1 MEIQRIEIPQIKI
14 KEIYI
19 PKTRTWSQY
28 PTTLDII
35 NKPSL
40 EYPVINFPSFEPLEY
55 HPDKFIPTDPEKKPE
70 QKKPDIPQAPK
81 YIPKVKKDKEFF
93 IKCPNESS
101 IPVGSY
107 PNELRLQIVIGHS
120 VKNGQC
126 YEIYRDSSFTE
137 KWFPSP
143 PVLVSTSIIAVAAAS
158 SPIIVNLL
166 KNLIKTAIKRL
177 TKSKDKSKAQT

>member
-1 MEIQRIEIPQIKI
+1 MEIPRIEIPQIKI

-19 PKTRTWSQY
+19 LKTRTWNKY

-55 HPDKFIPTDPEKKPE
+55 HPDKLIPTDPEKKPE

-166 KNLIKTAIKRL
+166 KNLIKTAIKKL
-177 TKSKDKSKAQT
+177 TKKKNKV

>member
-1 MEIQRIEIPQIKI
+1 LEIQRIEIPQIKI

-40 EYPVINFPSFEPLEY
+40 EYPVINLPSFEPLEY

-70 QKKPDIPQAPK
+70 QKKPDIPQPPK

-93 IKCPNESS
+93 IKCPNESN

-166 KNLIKTAIKRL
+166 KNLIKTAIKKL
-177 TKSKDKSKAQT
+177 TKKKNEVK

>member
-40 EYPVINFPSFEPLEY
+40 EYPVINLPSFEPLEY

-70 QKKPDIPQAPK
+70 QKKPDIPQPPK

-93 IKCPNESS
+93 IKCPNESN

-166 KNLIKTAIKRL
+166 KNLIKTAIKKL
-177 TKSKDKSKAQT
+177 TKKKNEVK

>member
-1 MEIQRIEIPQIKI
+1 MEIPRIEIPQIKI

-19 PKTRTWSQY
+19 PRTRTWEQY

-35 NKPSL
+35 DKPSL
-40 EYPVINFPSFEPLEY
+40 EYPVVNFPSFEPLEY
-55 HPDKFIPTDPEKKPE
+55 HPDKGK
-70 QKKPDIPQAPK
+70 KKPDIPQPPK
-81 YIPKVKKDKEFF
+81 YTPKVKKDKEFF

-120 VKNGQC
+120 IKNGQC
-126 YEIYRDSSFTE
+126 YEIYRDSTFVE
-137 KWFPSP
+137 KWIPSP

-158 SPIIVNLL
+158 SPIIVNLV
-166 KNLIKTAIKRL
+166 KNLVKTAIKKL
-177 TKSKDKSKAQT
+177 TKKKNEIK

>member
-1 MEIQRIEIPQIKI
+1 MEIPRIEIPQIKI

-19 PKTRTWSQY
+19 PKTRTWEQY

-35 NKPSL
+35 DKPSL
-40 EYPVINFPSFEPLEY
+40 EYPVVNFPSFEPLEY
-55 HPDKFIPTDPEKKPE
+55 LPDKFIPTNPDKQPE
-70 QKKPDIPQAPK
+70 QKKPDITQPPK
-81 YIPKVKKDKEFF
+81 YTPKVKKDKEFF

-107 PNELRLQIVIGHS
+107 PNESRLQIVIGHS
-120 VKNGQC
+120 IKNGQC
-126 YEIYRDSSFTE
+126 YEIFRDSTFVE
-137 KWFPSP
+137 KWIPSP

-177 TKSKDKSKAQT
+177 TKSSKNKKKDI

>member
-1 MEIQRIEIPQIKI
+1 MMEIPRIEIPQIKI
-14 KEIYI
+14 KQIYI
-19 PKTRTWSQY
+19 PRTRTWEQY

-35 NKPSL
+35 DKPSL
-40 EYPVINFPSFEPLEY
+40 EYPVVNFPSFKPLKY
-55 HPDKFIPTDPEKKPE
+55 HPDKFIPTNPDKQPE
-70 QKKPDIPQAPK
+70 QKKPDIPKSPK
-81 YIPKVKKDKEFF
+81 YMPKVKKDKEFF
-93 IKCPNESS
+93 IKCPDESS

-143 PVLVSTSIIAVAAAS
+143 PILVSTSIIAVAAAS
-158 SPIIVNLL
+158 SPIIVNLV
-166 KNLIKTAIKRL
+166 KNLIKTAIKKV
-177 TKSKDKSKAQT
+177 TKKKDKVK

>member
-40 EYPVINFPSFEPLEY
+40 EYPVINLPSFEPLEY
-55 HPDKFIPTDPEKKPE
+55 HPDKFIPTDPEKKP
-70 QKKPDIPQAPK
+70 DIPQPPK

-177 TKSKDKSKAQT
+177 TKSKDKSKVQT

>member
-1 MEIQRIEIPQIKI
+1 MEIPRIEIPQIKI

-19 PKTRTWSQY
+19 PRTRAWEQY
-28 PTTLDII
+28 PTNLDII

-40 EYPVINFPSFEPLEY
+40 EYPVVNFPSFEPLEY

-70 QKKPDIPQAPK
+70 QKKPDIPQPPK

-158 SPIIVNLL
+158 SPIIVNLV
-166 KNLIKTAIKRL
+166 KNLIKTGIKRL
-177 TKSKDKSKAQT
+177 TKSKDKSKAQI

>member
-1 MEIQRIEIPQIKI
+1 LEIPRIEIPQIKI

-19 PKTRTWSQY
+19 PKTRTWEQY

-35 NKPSL
+35 DKPSL
-40 EYPVINFPSFEPLEY
+40 EYPVVNFPSFEPLEY
-55 HPDKFIPTDPEKKPE
+55 HPDKFIPTDPNKQPE
-70 QKKPDIPQAPK
+70 QKKPDIPQPPK
-81 YIPKVKKDKEFF
+81 YTPKVKKDKEFF

-120 VKNGQC
+120 IKNGQC
-126 YEIYRDSSFTE
+126 YEILRDSSFTE
-137 KWFPSP
+137 KWFPSS

-158 SPIIVNLL
+158 SPIIVNLV
-166 KNLIKTAIKRL
+166 KNLIKTAIKKL
-177 TKSKDKSKAQT
+177 SKKKDKSKVQT

>member
-35 NKPSL
+35 NKPFL
-40 EYPVINFPSFEPLEY
+40 EYPVINLPSFEPLEY

-70 QKKPDIPQAPK
+70 QKKPDIPQPPK

-93 IKCPNESS
+93 IKCPNESN

-166 KNLIKTAIKRL
+166 KNLIKTAIKKL
-177 TKSKDKSKAQT
+177 TKKKNEVK